1 MVGKVYRKVH
11 KLRHICA
18 TIRTHGIV
26 SRAEE
31 DESEV
36 AEEAGN
42 KSGAAGQEQQTN
54 NQPETERRC
63 QRGIC
68 ATITIRLAQL
78 REIATDL
85 REDFTLTENV
95 SRLKVP
101 TCASKFKTLCW
112 MGIEMKLWRQWK
124 GQGWETGRLVSK
136 DLKLLVPY
144 DNCVDVPIS
153 QLLTVG

>member
-1 MVGKVYRKVH
+1 M
-11 KLRHICA
+11 
-18 TIRTHGIV
+18 

-42 KSGAAGQEQQTN
+42 KSGAAGQEHQTN

-78 REIATDL
+78 PATRDSNEPSQRFNTHREGLHLQVESA
-85 REDFTLTENV
+85 
-95 SRLKVP
+95 
-101 TCASKFKTLCW
+101 
-112 MGIEMKLWRQWK
+112 
-124 GQGWETGRLVSK
+124 
-136 DLKLLVPY
+136 Y
-144 DNCVDVPIS
+144 
-153 QLLTVG
+153 

>member
-1 MVGKVYRKVH
+1 MTWR
-11 KLRHICA
+11 A
-18 TIRTHGIV
+18 V

-42 KSGAAGQEQQTN
+42 KSGAAGQEHQTN

-78 REIATDL
+78 REIATNLRKDL
-85 REDFTLTENV
+85 TLTEKV
-95 SRLKVP
+95 SISRLKVL
-101 TCASKFKTLCW
+101 TSAFKFKTLC
-112 MGIEMKLWRQWK
+112 
-124 GQGWETGRLVSK
+124 
-136 DLKLLVPY
+136 
-144 DNCVDVPIS
+144 
-153 QLLTVG
+153 

>member
-1 MVGKVYRKVH
+1 MAWR
-11 KLRHICA
+11 A
-18 TIRTHGIV
+18 V

-78 REIATDL
+78 REIETNL

-95 SRLKVP
+95 SRLKVL
-101 TCASKFKTLCW
+101 TCAFKFKTLC
-112 MGIEMKLWRQWK
+112 
-124 GQGWETGRLVSK
+124 
-136 DLKLLVPY
+136 
-144 DNCVDVPIS
+144 
-153 QLLTVG
+153 